1 MLSVDNKGIAEYN
14 KIHAEFVGNLKD
26 ILQKQG
32 YDSIIFN
39 DFQVSVFNPNQIKEV
54 KNTGSWTDSAGKI
67 TKEKPSDESARHS
80 YFNAQSPNILH
91 SNEIWG
97 GGLAGG
103 TLNGLETDEN
113 GNIIGF
119 DPAKFVAGFIAGA
132 VGTKAVKL
140 MLNSKAGQNHAL
152 KVATNISDDFKALRE
167 NNLPLFA
174 KIMQKIEPQT
184 LLKSSKEAKNLS
196 NEIFNKELQNAI
208 KTAIDKGGIENL
220 SELKKQVHF
229 SKVSEFKAYFD
240 EVKGNQGV
248 IKTPYKDIK
257 VNVFYA
263 FNHFTDNTY
272 KTNRDNIKSAFFS
285 TFKKPLFVVEFTPQG
300 KTKPST
306 YFYKPFY
313 DENKKL
319 LNLVGI
325 SIDKKGL
332 LKFSTFYLD
341 ERGNRLKEFLKRT
354 DLTIRYVEPSE

>member
-1 MLSVDNKGIAEYN
+1 M
-14 KIHAEFVGNLKD
+14 
-26 ILQKQG
+26 
-32 YDSIIFN
+32 
-39 DFQVSVFNPNQIKEV
+39 
-54 KNTGSWTDSAGKI
+54 
-67 TKEKPSDESARHS
+67 
-80 YFNAQSPNILH
+80 
-91 SNEIWG
+91 
-97 GGLAGG
+97 
-103 TLNGLETDEN
+103 
-113 GNIIGF
+113 
-119 DPAKFVAGFIAGA
+119 
-132 VGTKAVKL
+132 
-140 MLNSKAGQNHAL
+140 
-152 KVATNISDDFKALRE
+152 
-167 NNLPLFA
+167 
-174 KIMQKIEPQT
+174 
-184 LLKSSKEAKNLS
+184 
-196 NEIFNKELQNAI
+196 
-208 KTAIDKGGIENL
+208 
-220 SELKKQVHF
+220 HF

-272 KTNRDNIKSAFFS
+272 KTNRDNIRSAFFS

-325 SIDKKGL
+325 SINEKGL

-354 DLTIRYVEPSE
+354 DLTIRYVEPSEWFKTLKPISIPSPALNPLSLNAVFADKSPSGAS